1 MKIQKKVYQDL
12 MQQLCTGTAAREVGG
27 ILGGSGGCVTTFF
40 LDCNALSSHPCC
52 YVPDVAK
59 LNVVIQ
65 AWDQGSILFM
75 GVFHTHYHADSLST
89 QDQRYAQVILGAA
102 ARAEIRTV
110 YFPVI
115 SLEKGRMAVYY
126 GDSET
131 FLIQEDTLEL
141 EQTQKIE

>member
-12 MQQLCTGTAAREVGG
+12 MQQLCTGAARREVGG

-141 EQTQKIE
+141 MEDERA

>member
-141 EQTQKIE
+141 MEDERA

>member
-1 MKIQKKVYQDL
+1 

-141 EQTQKIE
+141 MEDERA